1 MAHSTHGRDDKCVQ
15 LFKEYLMVEHRHAYE
30 NNKIDLKDA
39 GCVNV
44 NWIRLAQDRDL
55 SIYYGNSRFYKREGL
70 FLTRC
75 FSFGI
80 SRRNLLSC
88 VGPSD

>member
-1 MAHSTHGRDDKCVQ
+1 VTHSTDGRDDKCVQ
-15 LFKEYLMVEHRHAYE
+15 LFKEYLMVEHRHACE

-55 SIYYGNSRFYKREGL
+55 LI
-70 FLTRC
+70 
-75 FSFGI
+75 
-80 SRRNLLSC
+80 
-88 VGPSD
+88 